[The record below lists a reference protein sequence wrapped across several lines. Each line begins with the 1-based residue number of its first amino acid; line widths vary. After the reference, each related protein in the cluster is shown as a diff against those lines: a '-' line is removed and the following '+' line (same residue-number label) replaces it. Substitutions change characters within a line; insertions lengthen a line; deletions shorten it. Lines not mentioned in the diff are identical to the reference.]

1 MIRREGKMG
10 DKVTGVMV
18 YYYFVCKRKLWF
30 FCHQINME
38 SENEDVI
45 LRKILDDNSY
55 QKDDKHINI
64 DDVINIDFIREE
76 KELHEVKKSRVLEE
90 AGVWQLKYYLYYLQ
104 KRGVVDLKGKI
115 DYPLLKKTM
124 KIELYDKDIKEIE
137 RIIEE
142 ISVIK
147 RAELPPAL
155 LESKVCRKCAYFD
168 LCFV

>member
-1 MIRREGKMG
+1 MG

-18 YYYFVCKRKLWF
+18 YYYFVCKRILWF

-45 LRKILDDNSY
+45 LGKILDDNSY

>member
-1 MIRREGKMG
+1 M
-10 DKVTGVMV
+10 
-18 YYYFVCKRKLWF
+18 
-30 FCHQINME
+30 
-38 SENEDVI
+38 
-45 LRKILDDNSY
+45 
-55 QKDDKHINI
+55 
-64 DDVINIDFIREE
+64 INIDFIREE